1 MAVTIKQ
8 IAEMCNVSRGTVDR
22 VLNHR
27 GRVSEETLQ
36 KVNDAV
42 EKLGYKPNT
51 FGKALAL
58 QKKKLRIGII
68 LCSDG
73 NEFYDDVIEGLKAAE
88 EEHRDYQIEIVYRYM
103 KGYDVR
109 EQLDLLDELKI
120 KARRDEKLRAELLET
135 RKDAQPLSA
144 FCRKCRELG
153 YEIYDM
159 DLITAGEEFYATM
172 RRSTNGGGENSPML
186 EGEDD
191 FYELFF
197 AGLE

>member
-1 MAVTIKQ
+1 MNSTRKMWYPIFRQHHRIRKEVQTYTRVYVCIFAIQEGDTMEIT
-8 IAEMCNVSRGTVDR
+8 EM
-22 VLNHR
+22 
-27 GRVSEETLQ
+27 
-36 KVNDAV
+36 
-42 EKLGYKPNT
+42 
-51 FGKALAL
+51 
-58 QKKKLRIGII
+58 
-68 LCSDG
+68 
-73 NEFYDDVIEGLKAAE
+73 
-88 EEHRDYQIEIVYRYM
+88 
-103 KGYDVR
+103 
-109 EQLDLLDELKI
+109 LDELKSR
-120 KARRDEKLRAELLET
+120 ARRDEKLRAELLET

-159 DLITAGEEFYATM
+159 DIITAGEEFYATM